1 MIVENREAR
10 PELDNRLVE
19 VFKSLG
25 SIESR
30 LDEIEKKTNINAQN
44 HIMLEKELFTN
55 FKELKETVIKINEQ
69 LIVAAALE
77 KERQE
82 TRASIAL
89 ERRESDKLN
98 REKDASTLIPKWI
111 DTAVK
116 ICALVVFAWGLFTFL
131 NK

>member
-1 MIVENREAR
+1 MENREVR

-30 LDEIEKKTNINAQN
+30 LDEMEKKTNINAQN
-44 HIMLEKELFTN
+44 HIQLEKELFTN

-89 ERRESDKLN
+89 ERRESDKANKSMLP
-98 REKDASTLIPKWI
+98 KMLDAAVKFCTLIGFLW
-111 DTAVK
+111 A
-116 ICALVVFAWGLFTFL
+116 LFTIL
-131 NK
+131 QK